1 MIETIASKS
10 EILDILEQIDSGQ
23 LRVADKVGGKWIVNQ
38 YVKQTILDAFK
49 VNELRLFSSGEQFFY
64 DKIPLKFENYTEDDF
79 KNLGIRVV
87 PGAIVRKY
95 AYLAPKTII
104 MPAFINIGAYIDEG
118 TLIDSNVT
126 VGSCAQIGKN
136 CHISSGVNIC
146 GVLEPIQASPVIIE
160 DNVLIGAGSTIAE
173 GVIVEEGAVVSTG
186 VHISASTKIYDRETG
201 QITYGI
207 IPKNAVVISGVVNS
221 ADGKIGQAAAI
232 IVKRVDAKTRSKAQL
247 NEMLRNND

>member
-1 MIETIASKS
+1 MLETAVSKS
-10 EILDILEQIDSGQ
+10 EILDILEQIDSGVLRAAEKKAGKWYVNEFVKQ
-23 LRVADKVGGKWIVNQ
+23 AILGSFKLYELRVF
-38 YVKQTILDAFK
+38 T
-49 VNELRLFSSGEQFFY
+49 SGEQTFF
-64 DKIPLKFENYTEDDF
+64 DKVPLKFENFTEEDF
-79 KNLGIRVV
+79 RKLGIRVA

-95 AYLAPKTII
+95 SYIAPRTII
-104 MPAFINIGAYIDEG
+104 MPAFVNMGAYIDEG

-173 GVIVEEGAVVSTG
+173 GVIVEEGAVISTG
-186 VHISASTKIYDRETG
+186 VHISSSTKIYDRETG
-201 QITYGI
+201 TITYGI
-207 IPKNAVVISGVVNS
+207 VPRNAVVISGVINS

-232 IVKRVDAKTRSKAQL
+232 IVKKVDAKTRSKAQL
-247 NEMLRNND
+247 NDILRDND

>member
-1 MIETIASKS
+1 MIEKTVSKS

-23 LRVADKVGGKWIVNQ
+23 LRAAEKVGGKWVVNE
-38 YVKQTILDAFK
+38 YVKQAILESFK
-49 VNELRLFSSGEQFFY
+49 INELKLFSSGEQLFY
-64 DKIPLKFENYTEDDF
+64 DKVPLKFENFTEEDF
-79 KNLGIRVV
+79 KKLGIRVV

-95 AYLAPKTII
+95 AYLAPRTII
-104 MPAFINIGAYIDEG
+104 MPAFVNMGAYIDEG

-173 GVIVEEGAVVSTG
+173 GVIVEEGAVISTG
-186 VHISASTKIYDRETG
+186 VHIGASTKIYNRETG
-201 QITYGI
+201 EISYGI
-207 IPKNAVVISGVVNS
+207 VPKNAVVISGVINS

-232 IVKRVDAKTRSKAQL
+232 IVKHVDAKTRSKAQL
-247 NEMLRNND
+247 NEILRNND